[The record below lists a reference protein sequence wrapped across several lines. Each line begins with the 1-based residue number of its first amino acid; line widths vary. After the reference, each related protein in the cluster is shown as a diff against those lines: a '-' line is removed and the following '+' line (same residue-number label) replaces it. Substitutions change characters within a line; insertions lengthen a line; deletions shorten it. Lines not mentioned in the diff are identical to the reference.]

1 MKKEG
6 CLKNERSLSMEKKKE
21 EKRGEK
27 VEKWKG
33 MNITKGS
40 KIKYEKSENTEESGK
55 KGGEISGK

>member
-1 MKKEG
+1 
-6 CLKNERSLSMEKKKE
+6 
-21 EKRGEK
+21 
-27 VEKWKG
+27 